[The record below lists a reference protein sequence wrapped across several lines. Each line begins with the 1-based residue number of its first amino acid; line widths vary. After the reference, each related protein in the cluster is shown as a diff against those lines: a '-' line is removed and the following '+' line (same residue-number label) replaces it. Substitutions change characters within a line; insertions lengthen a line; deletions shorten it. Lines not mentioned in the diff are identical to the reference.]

1 MSHREGIV
9 DAPDSTVF
17 PDLRGVVALV
27 VDDDLDAREIFA
39 ASLSHAGA
47 AVLVASSARQALTM
61 VETQRPHVVITDLS
75 MPGEDG
81 VWLLGQIRSR
91 SPQGPRIPVVVV
103 TGHSHLYSRAE
114 MLAAGFQ
121 RYMIKPLDPWLLCGT
136 VRELAGS
143 G

>member
-1 MSHREGIV
+1 MSHREGVV
-9 DAPDSTVF
+9 DATGSSAF

-47 AVLVASSARQALTM
+47 AVLVASSARQALTL
-61 VETQRPHVVITDLS
+61 VKTRLPHVVITDLS

-81 VWLLGQIRSR
+81 VWLLGQIRSH
-91 SPQGPRIPVVVV
+91 SPQGTLVPVVVV

-114 MLAAGFQ
+114 MLAVGFQ

-136 VRELAGS
+136 VRELARTG
-143 G
+143 